1 MMCTLQAI
9 VRFWPSNVIR
19 TIKKAE
25 PAKYHHQI
33 PLGHKV
39 EIKTKQSLA
48 AMNVYNSIPDKK
60 SIRFCFLSAQIQIL
74 IDLVL
79 KREKNACQTEFV
91 IE

>member
-1 MMCTLQAI
+1 MYVASYRSFLAI
-9 VRFWPSNVIR
+9 KRYQNN
-19 TIKKAE
+19 KK
-25 PAKYHHQI
+25 KQSQQSHHQI
-33 PLGHKV
+33 PVGHKV

-48 AMNVYNSIPDKK
+48 AMNAYNSIPDQK